1 MKQVL
6 DYYFSNEINK
16 DEVILWML
24 VNTKE
29 YYSKYKY
36 IIDNYNENPQLL
48 NEAIH
53 YIQKYQLI

>member
-6 DYYFSNEINK
+6 DCYFSNEIDK

-24 VNTKE
+24 INTKE
-29 YYSKYKY
+29 YYNKYKC

-48 NEAIH
+48 NEAI
-53 YIQKYQLI
+53 YYTQKYQLI